1 MIMLTDNKKYAINP
15 PLAFVKEELKL
26 ALTKKGK
33 WKLLDD
39 LKETEEPIKVE
50 TFSFG
55 NCYGVVHY
63 KETEESCIKIK
74 GITWYIITDKET
86 NMPLLKNREAQSYNR
101 KYLNLKPVIYDKSIF
116 QE

>member
-1 MIMLTDNKKYAINP
+1 MLANNKDYIINP
-15 PLAFVKEELKL
+15 PLAFVKNELKL
-26 ALTKKGK
+26 ALTEEGK

-39 LKETEEPIKVE
+39 LKETEELIQVE

-74 GITWYIITDKET
+74 GITWYIITDKKT
-86 NMPLLKNREAQSYNR
+86 NMPMLKNREAQSYNN
-101 KYLNLKPVIYDKSIF
+101 KYLDLKPINYGKSIF
-116 QE
+116 QEH

>member
-1 MIMLTDNKKYAINP
+1 MLANNKNYTINP
-15 PLAFVKEELKL
+15 PLAFIKDELKL
-26 ALTKKGK
+26 AFTKKGE
-33 WKLLDD
+33 WKFLDD

-74 GITWYIITDKET
+74 GITWCIITDKET
-86 NMPLLKNREAQSYNR
+86 NMPLLKNQEAQSYNR
-101 KYLNLKPVIYDKSIF
+101 EYLNLKPVNYGKSIF